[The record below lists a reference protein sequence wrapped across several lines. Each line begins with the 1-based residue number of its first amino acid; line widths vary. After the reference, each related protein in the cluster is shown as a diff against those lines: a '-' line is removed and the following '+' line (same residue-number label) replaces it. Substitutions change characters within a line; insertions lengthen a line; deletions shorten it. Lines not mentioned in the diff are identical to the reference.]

1 MALPSIAVNARIQF
15 DSKGTMGA
23 AYIDLGVNSS
33 TPIRCAPTGSSGI
46 IVPNSGGSS
55 TASVGVSLTSALVD
69 SSFPP
74 AVGVSFPISYQGPL
88 GIIQDFWTRTA
99 Q

>member
-15 DSKGTMGA
+15 DTKGTQGA
-23 AYIDLGVNSS
+23 AYIDFGVNSA
-33 TPIRCAPTGSSGI
+33 TPIRCAPTGSAGL

-55 TASVGVSLTSALVD
+55 TASVGVALGAAMVD

-74 AVGVSFPISYQGPL
+74 AVGGTFPISYQGGQ
-88 GIIQDFWTRTA
+88 GIIQDVWTRTA

>member
-33 TPIRCAPTGSSGI
+33 TPIRCAPTGSSGLNS
-46 IVPNSGGSS
+46 PNSGGSS
-55 TASVGVSLTSALVD
+55 TASVGIALTSALVD

-74 AVGVSFPISYQGPL
+74 AVGGNFAISYQGAQ
-88 GIIQDFWTRTA
+88 GIIQDTWQRTA